1 MQTWNTEQIAA
12 ALAEL
17 RQPFPLDV
25 VQVKLG
31 ATTEK
36 DGKAIGLG
44 LLYADWWTGYLP
56 VLQRI
61 IGPGNWQIELKP
73 WGPNKVIAELTAF
86 GGKITH
92 WSSGEGDESD
102 DNTGTS
108 AEIQA
113 KKRVCA
119 EALGLGLYLYSAP
132 KIWGDVTHKGRGA
145 TFLSGEEER
154 IKQTAY
160 QRMGI
165 GLAEPAALVNT
176 APISRA
182 PVAQPARRP
191 SPDQLSRA
199 RAALAEAERRTA
211 NKAPARGA
219 NNATSVRTVL
229 LNGAMADQI
238 LALIEKIKAIPN
250 GTAGV
255 DDIGNSLGFLNLPDI
270 SKAELLNGKLSRDD
284 GEEILGSLRD
294 LQSRLQRKARA
305 S

>member
-1 MQTWNTEQIAA
+1 MQPWNTEQIAA

-36 DGKAIGLG
+36 DGQAIGLG

-56 VLQRI
+56 VLQRV
-61 IGPGNWQIELKP
+61 IGPGNWHIELQP
-73 WGPNKVIAELTAF
+73 WGPNKVIAKLTAF
-86 GGKITH
+86 GGQLVH
-92 WSSGEGDESD
+92 WSSGEGDEGD

-160 QRMGI
+160 QRIGI
-165 GLAEPAALVNT
+165 GPAEPAAPVVT
-176 APISRA
+176 ASNSRA
-182 PVAQPARRP
+182 PVAQSTRRP
-191 SPDQLSRA
+191 PPEQLNRA
-199 RAALAEAERRTA
+199 RVALAEAERRTA
-211 NKAPARGA
+211 NRAPARSA
-219 NNATSVRTVL
+219 HAPAKRTVL
-229 LNGAMADQI
+229 MNGAMADQI
-238 LALIEKIKAIPN
+238 LALIGAITVIPGGTQGVQSIGTSLDVPN
-250 GTAGV
+250 
-255 DDIGNSLGFLNLPDI
+255 LLRI
-270 SKAELLNGKLSRDD
+270 SKAELLNGKLSRED

-294 LQSRLQRKARA
+294 LQSRLQRRARA